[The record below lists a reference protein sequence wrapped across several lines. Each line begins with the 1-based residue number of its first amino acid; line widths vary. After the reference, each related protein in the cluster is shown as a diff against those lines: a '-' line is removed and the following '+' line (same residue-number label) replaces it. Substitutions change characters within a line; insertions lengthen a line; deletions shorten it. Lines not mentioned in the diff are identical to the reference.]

1 MIMIIPHRDIK
12 PDNILIDENN
22 NIKIA
27 DLGFSANYKKGF
39 DVVSYIWTTVGKYTL
54 CLSWN

>member
-1 MIMIIPHRDIK
+1 MIIPHRDIK